1 MYTIYV
7 YVLDT
12 LADWEIGYV
21 TAELHSGRFFKKD
34 APRLSL
40 KTVSDS
46 KLPILTMGGLTI
58 MPDCSIDDMVISE
71 TSVLVLP
78 GADTGMTQ
86 NTAPLSKKLAN
97 FSL

>member
-1 MYTIYV
+1 MYTIYI

-46 KLPILTMGGLTI
+46 KLPIHTMGGLTI
-58 MPDCSIDDMVISE
+58 LPDCSIDDMVISE

-78 GADTGMTQ
+78 GADTWNDPKHG
-86 NTAPLSKKLAN
+86 AIIEKAGEFL
-97 FSL
+97 F

>member
-46 KLPILTMGGLTI
+46 KLPILTMGVKQACWCCQVQI
-58 MPDCSIDDMVISE
+58 P
-71 TSVLVLP
+71 
-78 GADTGMTQ
+78 GMTQ